1 MAVSSERRPTVPGV
15 IDTLSAGFNLVNRRP
30 WLLAV
35 PVLLDLFLWFGPRL
49 SVAPLIAD
57 FLRVTATPAD
67 LSPDYVQAIDQA
79 RQALTLMGGQLNLMG
94 LLAAGF
100 LGLPS
105 LISITA
111 LGTDFLPA
119 GQVAFQISSG
129 LAAIPVVLL
138 LMVLSVWIA
147 ALYLASLAQTIREG
161 HVTRPTLVRQVWWM
175 GWRLTMWLG
184 FILAIAI
191 IAGFP
196 AMLALGVAAVVNTD
210 LASFFTGLVWLAVM
224 WVAVYMFFV
233 VPSVSLGQ
241 AGVGR
246 SIWNSLNVVRR
257 NLGSALGLVVVINL
271 IQRGLP
277 MIWDMFAADAW
288 ALPISIVG
296 NAYIGTGLM
305 AACMIFYGQRFAL
318 WQMAVRGR
326 AAQAPPLEE
335 KTDSAGG
342 SVQG

>member
-1 MAVSSERRPTVPGV
+1 MAVSSEKRPTIPGV

-35 PVLLDLFLWFGPRL
+35 PVLLDLFLWLGPRL

-57 FLRVTATPAD
+57 FLRVTTSPAD
-67 LSPDYVQAIDQA
+67 LGADYAQAIDQA

-105 LISITA
+105 LVSITA
-111 LGTDFLPA
+111 LGTDFRPA
-119 GQVAFQISSG
+119 GPMAFEISSA
-129 LAAIPVVLL
+129 LAAIPIILVLT
-138 LMVLSVWIA
+138 VLSVWIA
-147 ALYLASLAQTIREG
+147 ALYLASLSQTIREG
-161 HVTRPTLVRQVWWM
+161 RVTRSTLVHQVWGL

-184 FILAIAI
+184 LILAVAAF
-191 IAGFP
+191 AGLP
-196 AMLALGVAAVVNTD
+196 AMLALGVAGVFNAN
-210 LASFFTGLVWLAVM
+210 LASFFTGLVSLAVM

-241 AGVGR
+241 AGVFR
-246 SIWNSLNVVRR
+246 SIWNSVNVVRF

-318 WQMAVRGR
+318 WQMAALGR
-326 AAQAPPLEE
+326 AAQAPPLEGKSE
-335 KTDSAGG
+335 SAGG
-342 SVQG
+342 SVQ